1 MNDDLGDVKMPI
13 RSSNAIWEG
22 TLKQGKG
29 MLTVGDGV
37 YKGPYSFASRFEK
50 GSGTNPEELIAAA
63 HAGCFSMALAYGL
76 EQAGYSPEQVKTV
89 AHVHLDKVG
98 DGFQITSIELKTEAK
113 VPGIDEK
120 EFLEQAEAA
129 KSGCPVSQALK
140 GPQIRLQAKLV
151 G

>member
-1 MNDDLGDVKMPI
+1 MPI
-13 RSSNAIWEG
+13 RSSNAVWEG

-29 MLTVGDGV
+29 RMTVGDGV
-37 YKGPYSFASRFEK
+37 YEGPYSFVSRFEN
-50 GSGTNPEELIAAA
+50 GRGTNPEELIAAA
-63 HAGCFSMALAYGL
+63 HAGCFSMALAFGL

-89 AHVHLDKVG
+89 AHVNLDKVG
-98 DGFQITSIELKTEAK
+98 EGFQITSIDLNTEAK

-120 EFLEQAEAA
+120 EFLKQAEAA

-140 GPQIRLQAKLV
+140 GPQITLQAKLV